1 MDLLKEI
8 IKKKKQEIKAGPINH
23 PEPIIKPTKSPE
35 IVESTEKIIPL
46 QQSEIIFRLRK
57 LKQPAKY
64 FGETLLD
71 QYNRLQ
77 KAEEAF
83 IETRKAHKE
92 PEIDLAS
99 IEELFPADR
108 NLLVQ
113 SIYIDQAKECQECEN
128 SGKVWK
134 KEKWKHPFI
143 EETQA
148 LGYADKSLVICLFCK
163 MVLDE
168 WKTDLQQGNVN
179 VYENTLA
186 TFKKLVGFLKM
197 QTLNE
202 AVVDQMFLAARFCQ
216 IKNYQKAYDAHL
228 HLSSMESFH
237 KNEHG
242 SGHLHSDLAFRK
254 VAQTFKRIITITE
267 RMHPGI

>member
-1 MDLLKEI
+1 MDLLKAL
-8 IKKKKQEIKAGPINH
+8 IKQKKQEIGEGQKKA
-23 PEPIIKPTKSPE
+23 PEPAVEPTKPPE
-35 IVESTEKIIPL
+35 IPEIAPNPVPL
-46 QQSEIIFRLRK
+46 PYSEIVFRLRK

-71 QYNRLQ
+71 QFTRLQ
-77 KAEEAF
+77 QAEEAF
-83 IETRKAHKE
+83 IEKRRTHKE
-92 PEIDLAS
+92 PELDLNS
-99 IEELFPADR
+99 IEELFQADR

-113 SIYIDQAKECQECEN
+113 SVYIDQAKECQECEN

-148 LGYADKSLVICLFCK
+148 LGYADKALVICLFCK
-163 MVLDE
+163 MVLAE
-168 WKTDLQQGNVN
+168 WESEVQQGIGN
-179 VYENTLA
+179 VYGNTLA
-186 TFKKLVGFLKM
+186 VFKKLVGFLKM

-202 AVVDQMFLAARFCQ
+202 SVVDQMFLAARFCQ

-237 KNEHG
+237 KNDHG
-242 SGHLHSDLAFRK
+242 SGPLHSDLAFRK
-254 VAQTFKRIITITE
+254 VAQTFKRIITVTE
-267 RMHPGI
+267 RMHPGS